1 MALSVTKKRL
11 FQKNKHSHGIR
22 HRRWVAHKRGWH
34 SRSRCTI
41 FSASAARGA
50 ARCLCGGELH
60 KRRGGSLRR
69 ARIDG
74 SRANPSS
81 DFVMYK
87 TDVRM
92 GAVWLSTTRV
102 CATFVTSRRK
112 PMRGMCDANPTP
124 ATGTAWCQLSRVHAK
139 CVTAPH
145 VHVWDLQ
152 ATQMPHARTREAR
165 TCHRRVGAA
174 ARQRARQS
182 GVRL

>member
-11 FQKNKHSHGIR
+11 FQKNTH
-22 HRRWVAHKRGWH
+22 
-34 SRSRCTI
+34 T
-41 FSASAARGA
+41 ASAIAGGSHTNAVGIA
-50 ARCLCGGELH
+50 APDAPSLAPVPREVPRDAYAAASFN

-81 DFVMYK
+81 DFVLYK
-87 TDVRM
+87 TDGRM
-92 GAVWLSTTRV
+92 CAVWLSTTRV
-102 CATFVTSRRK
+102 CATFVTSRRML
-112 PMRGMCDANPTP
+112 MRGMCDANTTP

-165 TCHRRVGAA
+165 TCRRRVGAA
-174 ARQRARQS
+174 ARQRARHS